1 MSDLCLTTNILAT
14 DITTNKNLCQDT
26 EFICIFCKGISKY
39 QNITKKL
46 DNTTLLCPYCHVD
59 NMILNNF
66 NTKDINNFNI
76 KCHGETFKLLK
87 NNSLMISEKYIE
99 KRKKTIRLIYIDNK
113 DKDGI
118 ITKYL
123 ITTYFTDDITNV
135 H

>member
-1 MSDLCLTTNILAT
+1 MSESYFTT
-14 DITTNKNLCQDT
+14 DITNKNISQNT
-26 EFICIFCKGISKY
+26 EFICIFCKGLSKY

-66 NTKDINNFNI
+66 NTEDIDNFNI
-76 KCHGETFKLLK
+76 KSHGESFKLLK
-87 NNSLMISEKYIE
+87 DNAIIIKEKYNE
-99 KRKKTIRLIYIDNK
+99 QKKKTVRVIYIEDKNNI
-113 DKDGI
+113 KDGI

-123 ITTYFTDDITNV
+123 ITTYYTDDITNV